1 MDDNR
6 CQLIGLLG
14 FIIAGFI
21 FIAAGIKFG
30 DPLTISGSVVWIL
43 SCLVWLIPV
52 IRPKKG

>member
-6 CQLIGLLG
+6 YQLIGLVG

-21 FIAAGIKFG
+21 FVAAGIKFG

-43 SCLVWLIPV
+43 SCVVWLIPL
-52 IRPKKG
+52 IKPKKD